1 MNKFSSSSRNDGG
14 IAFGFIILGIGVL
27 LLLKKVGVFIP
38 GWVLT
43 WPMILIV
50 IGVFT
55 LIKHEFK
62 SLFGAFLLALGSYF
76 LLRNEF
82 GLDFSLDRYIF
93 PVGLIVL
100 GIYLISKKKKEQDLM
115 NDIQAKWQINKN
127 KGTSAPIGGEEVKD
141 EAKVEN
147 STSSSFG
154 SSSASS
160 SSTFS
165 GASSMS
171 GNSFSDTLNIDAILS
186 GVNKRILSKN
196 LKGGKL
202 TAAFGGIDLDLTQA
216 DIQGEVTLQIDVI
229 FGGMKLVVPPHWDV
243 RSDVSNIAAG
253 IDDKRVYRESSIDP
267 EKVLILKGTVLF
279 GGLEIK
285 SY

>member
-1 MNKFSSSSRNDGG
+1 MNKFSSSPRNDGG

-27 LLLKKVGVFIP
+27 LLLKKIGVFIP

-82 GLDFSLDRYIF
+82 DLDFSLDRYIF
-93 PVGLIVL
+93 PIALIVL
-100 GIYLISKKKKEQDLM
+100 GIYLISKKKKEQDLLK
-115 NDIQAKWQINKN
+115 DIQANWQVNKN
-127 KGTSAPIGGEEVKD
+127 KKTSAPIGAEEVKED
-141 EAKVEN
+141 D
-147 STSSSFG
+147 STSSRFT
-154 SSSASS
+154 SSSSSS

-216 DIQGEVTLQIDVI
+216 DIHGEVTLQIDVI

>member
-1 MNKFSSSSRNDGG
+1 MKRHSSSKDDGG
-14 IAFGFIILGIGVL
+14 IVFGFVILGIGIL
-27 LLLKKVGVFIP
+27 LLLKKIGIFVP
-38 GWVLT
+38 SWVLT

-50 IGVFT
+50 IGLFT

-62 SLFGAFLLALGSYF
+62 SLFGAFMLFLGSYF

-82 GLDFSLDRYIF
+82 DFDFALDRYIF
-93 PVGLIVL
+93 PIGLIVL
-100 GIYLISKKKKEQDLM
+100 GVYLITKKKKEQDLIR
-115 NDIQAKWQINKN
+115 DIQAKWQVNQKN
-127 KGTSAPIGGEEVKD
+127 SAMGTSAEEVIEDPSDPKTDTGKD
-141 EAKVEN
+141 SKSN
-147 STSSSFG
+147 FG
-154 SSSASS
+154 N
-160 SSTFS
+160 
-165 GASSMS
+165 MS

-216 DIQGEVTLQIDVI
+216 DLQGVVTIQVDVI
-229 FGGMKLVVPPHWDV
+229 FGGMKLVVPPHWDI
-243 RSDVSNIAAG
+243 RTEVSNIAAG
-253 IDDKRVYRESSIDP
+253 IEDKRVYRETAIDP
-267 EKVLILKGTVLF
+267 NKVLILKGTVLF